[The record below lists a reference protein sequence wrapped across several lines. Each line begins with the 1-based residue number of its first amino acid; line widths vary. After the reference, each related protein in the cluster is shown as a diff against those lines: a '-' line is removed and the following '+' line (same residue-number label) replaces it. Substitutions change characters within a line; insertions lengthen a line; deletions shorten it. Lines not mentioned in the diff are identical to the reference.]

1 MKGFQNIS
9 LCKKIV
15 GAFMGI
21 SGIVLLLSITL
32 IYNMY
37 NIDDQYGNLNEYTG
51 VTTRSASKMGLAF
64 NESRVLFL
72 NILANDDRTAN
83 LERITELKEADA
95 RVAESHAMMLEH
107 SKTEQGRQE
116 LRTFRENWEK
126 YKALRQNCIARE
138 MAKVWQTA

>member
-21 SGIVLLLSITL
+21 SGIVLLPSITL

-51 VTTRSASKMGLAF
+51 
-64 NESRVLFL
+64 
-72 NILANDDRTAN
+72 
-83 LERITELKEADA
+83 
-95 RVAESHAMMLEH
+95 
-107 SKTEQGRQE
+107 
-116 LRTFRENWEK
+116 
-126 YKALRQNCIARE
+126 
-138 MAKVWQTA
+138 